1 MLGMETIRLHMMS
14 KLALRVLKNHE
25 TSCFINKRTSK
36 IRLLHTKWSM
46 IVDAIL
52 CGSMHVQPTIAEWA
66 PTQKINMRVGTWTNV
81 TRTSH
86 AKPNTIMGAPESGS
100 LISRCWWVM
109 TVLTWNGSFY
119 KAGVEFLLPS
129 PRFSVDLIIHFPVRS
144 FYNARRAMRAV
155 SVCCASFLS
164 ALLLLHYILTPSGV
178 MVSKEKI
185 QSRKL
190 LQSVFVSS
198 EKARRQ
204 VFHAAAAANMTAGAQ
219 VSENLKKQTPSRSN
233 PIQN

>member
-1 MLGMETIRLHMMS
+1 
-14 KLALRVLKNHE
+14 
-25 TSCFINKRTSK
+25 
-36 IRLLHTKWSM
+36 
-46 IVDAIL
+46 
-52 CGSMHVQPTIAEWA
+52 
-66 PTQKINMRVGTWTNV
+66 
-81 TRTSH
+81 
-86 AKPNTIMGAPESGS
+86 
-100 LISRCWWVM
+100 
-109 TVLTWNGSFY
+109 
-119 KAGVEFLLPS
+119 
-129 PRFSVDLIIHFPVRS
+129 
-144 FYNARRAMRAV
+144 MRAI

-164 ALLLLHYILTPSGV
+164 ALLLLHCILTPSGV

-204 VFHAAAAANMTAGAQ
+204 VFHAAAAAAAANMTAGAQ